1 MSLSNNFFTKGRNHM
16 SKFKTR
22 IGVVSMATLAM
33 SGSVAGSA
41 IAAISKS
48 FPDTPISTI
57 QLLSTL
63 PGLGSLI
70 ITLIVGQMAMHISKK
85 NLVLLGVALVTAGGM
100 IPAFWNNSVIG
111 LLSCS
116 VILGVGVGFIS
127 TLNPMILT
135 DLFNGEDRSSMMGI
149 NTGMTSL
156 GTMVLTA
163 VGGFL
168 GADNWRHL
176 YWVFGLGILVF
187 LLVLFCLP
195 SDKVVRKEKNR
206 KSKVHESTWTIIK
219 GLNPYVYWLYLAVF
233 VVGLAMTAYMSNLSI
248 IITTKH
254 IGGTALTGAISS
266 FGTFIGIFAGLGFK
280 YVRKATKPNTLAAGF
295 SFLVIAL
302 LLTYFF
308 KNVIILAIASAFSA
322 IAMVTVMPTATFMLS
337 MLCKPEQVPV
347 VMSIFAFVNG
357 LSSAI
362 APKIISWLHVPAGAL
377 SFAFA
382 GTLSAVVVIALL
394 TTHFEKKVESGSLLQ
409 NPPIPQN

>member
-1 MSLSNNFFTKGRNHM
+1 MD
-16 SKFKTR
+16 KFKTR

-48 FPDTPISTI
+48 FPNTPISTI

-70 ITLIVGQMAMHISKK
+70 ITLIAGQMAMHVSKK
-85 NLVLLGVALVTAGGM
+85 NLVLLGVALVIAGGM

-111 LLSCS
+111 LLACS
-116 VILGVGVGFIS
+116 VVLGMGVGFIS

-135 DLFNGEDRSSMMGI
+135 EEFEGEERSSMMGI

-156 GTMVLTA
+156 GSMVLMA

-168 GADNWRHL
+168 GANNWRHL
-176 YWVFGLGILVF
+176 YWVFGLGIIVF

-195 SDKVVRKEKNR
+195 SDKVVKVADEKTG
-206 KSKVHESTWTIIK
+206 KQESIWTIIK
-219 GLNPYVYWLYLAVF
+219 GLNPYVYWIYLAVF
-233 VVGLAMTAYMSNLSI
+233 ILGLAYTAYMANLSI
-248 IITTKH
+248 IIMAKH
-254 IGGTALTGAISS
+254 IGGTATTGAINS

-295 SFLVIAL
+295 FFLVITLA
-302 LLTYFF
+302 LTYFF
-308 KNVIILAIASAFSA
+308 NNIIALAIAAAFSA
-322 IAMVTVMPTATFMLS
+322 VTMVTIMPTATFMLS

-347 VMSIFAFVNG
+347 VMSIFAFING

-362 APKIISWLHVPAGAL
+362 APKIISWLHVPTGAP
-377 SFAFA
+377 SFVFA
-382 GTLSAVVVIALL
+382 GTLAAIVVIILL
-394 TTHFEKKVESGSLLQ
+394 VTRFEKKVESGSLLQ
-409 NPPIPQN
+409 DAPVAQD